1 MEEYEETETCVKYA
15 TPQIGTNKMI
25 TESGMKSTPS
35 STRKGPPSR
44 LIIENSSM
52 QNSIPVKSANKDATP
67 KTVDKEDP
75 VKRSI
80 LVQKYRSR
88 FLNTLIKDCQNRG
101 LQCSGTKMDL
111 VDRLVDDDMRKI
123 VSGKQDSVRDIRH
136 RNTTLKGV
144 DKGVSIT
151 QVVSRLGYTDLPSE
165 PLSVVSSMKD
175 KFNQFEME
183 MPPPPSADAV
193 LVKPRIQPN
202 PDGDTDSRIRQP
214 YSPEAISL
222 HTLKPSPHVKSAVSP
237 APPHNKEPTSINSP
251 SVTSTIT
258 AHRVS
263 PPAHAPV
270 SPRVPVPPV
279 SSFLTP
285 IKPSS
290 PAPSPPVQVATAH
303 PPATVQTA
311 ESGTVENT
319 EDGDNELF

>member
-123 VSGKQDSVRDIRH
+123 VSGKQDSVRDI
-136 RNTTLKGV
+136 
-144 DKGVSIT
+144 I
-151 QVVSRLGYTDLPSE
+151 
-165 PLSVVSSMKD
+165 
-175 KFNQFEME
+175 
-183 MPPPPSADAV
+183 
-193 LVKPRIQPN
+193 
-202 PDGDTDSRIRQP
+202 
-214 YSPEAISL
+214 
-222 HTLKPSPHVKSAVSP
+222 PH
-237 APPHNKEPTSINSP
+237 
-251 SVTSTIT
+251 
-258 AHRVS
+258 
-263 PPAHAPV
+263 
-270 SPRVPVPPV
+270 
-279 SSFLTP
+279 
-285 IKPSS
+285 
-290 PAPSPPVQVATAH
+290 
-303 PPATVQTA
+303 
-311 ESGTVENT
+311 
-319 EDGDNELF
+319 